1 MLSDSPTDSVQQLQ
15 SKRCLADDIQ
25 GATAP
30 AVIHW
35 EAAAWN
41 SGSSGS
47 TATLPLLPRL
57 HAFGFCWDIRAR
69 LSNLCVMGSR
79 KQNLKRFPVLFCLVF
94 LKKKVM
100 AVPPLLQ

>member
-15 SKRCLADDIQ
+15 SKRCLADDVQ

-35 EAAAWN
+35 EAATRN

-47 TATLPLLPRL
+47 IATLPLLPPL
-57 HAFGFCWDIRAR
+57 HAFGFCWDVRAR
-69 LSNLCVMGSR
+69 LSNLCVMGRR
-79 KQNLKRFPVLFCLVF
+79 KQNLKRFPVLFCGVFF
-94 LKKKVM
+94 LKK
-100 AVPPLLQ
+100 